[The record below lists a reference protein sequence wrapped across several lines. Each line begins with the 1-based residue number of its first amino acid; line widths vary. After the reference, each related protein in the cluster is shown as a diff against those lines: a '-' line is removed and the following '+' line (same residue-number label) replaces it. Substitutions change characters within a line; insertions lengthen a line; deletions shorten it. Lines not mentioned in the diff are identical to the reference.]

1 MTALAW
7 HSLVLSRLIP
17 AYVCNACYEDI
28 LPAIV
33 KYSAFIYSRIE
44 IEREFTLWKVQWSKR
59 QQMASVSTAA
69 VALEHCSALTLP
81 NIRALLVILAI
92 LPVTT
97 AKAERVFSKVE
108 RTATVARAHTTEDRL
123 EALVMLS

>member
-17 AYVCNACYEDI
+17 ANVCNACYEDI

-44 IEREFTLWKVQWSKR
+44 IEREFTLWKVQWTERK
-59 QQMASVSTAA
+59 QLASEISTAA
-69 VALEHCSALTLP
+69 AALKHCSALTLP

-92 LPVTT
+92 
-97 AKAERVFSKVE
+97 
-108 RTATVARAHTTEDRL
+108 
-123 EALVMLS
+123 